1 MQYSLEELSA
11 VTALG
16 LFASAIDGDIDE
28 KELQLIF
35 SHLGTFTDDIYLR
48 RQLLKD
54 AGNIP
59 FIEAAAVINC
69 MDYDQKR
76 HFAAFIGSIIL
87 ADGKLT
93 DEELEY
99 WKNLSAAT
107 NLPVMTIQEA
117 AEIFLSNMLVNL

>member
-28 KELQLIF
+28 NELQLIF
-35 SHLGTFTDDIYLR
+35 SHLGTFTDDKYLR

-59 FIEAAAVINC
+59 FIEGG
-69 MDYDQKR
+69 Y
-76 HFAAFIGSIIL
+76 
-87 ADGKLT
+87 
-93 DEELEY
+93 
-99 WKNLSAAT
+99 NLSIYIT
-107 NLPVMTIQEA
+107 PL
-117 AEIFLSNMLVNL
+117 LY

>member
-1 MQYSLEELSA
+1 
-11 VTALG
+11 
-16 LFASAIDGDIDE
+16 
-28 KELQLIF
+28 
-35 SHLGTFTDDIYLR
+35 
-48 RQLLKD
+48 
-54 AGNIP
+54 
-59 FIEAAAVINC
+59 